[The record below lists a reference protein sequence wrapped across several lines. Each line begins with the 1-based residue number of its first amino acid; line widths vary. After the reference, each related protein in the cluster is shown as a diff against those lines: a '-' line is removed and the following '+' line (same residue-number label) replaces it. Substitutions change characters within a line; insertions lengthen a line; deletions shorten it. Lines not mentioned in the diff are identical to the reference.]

1 MGLPIR
7 RQARA
12 QSLGPLA
19 VSQGGETDTLQP
31 WAAVMMRNKAK
42 NLGLP
47 CVALGGG
54 TNQLPRAEK
63 EKMARATVEILP
75 KPFIQLASAISLSP
89 KSPNVS

>member
-1 MGLPIR
+1 MGLPIW

-19 VSQGGETDTLQP
+19 VSQGGKTGTRKP
-31 WAAVMMRNKAK
+31 WVAVMMRNEAK

-54 TNQLPRAEK
+54 TKQLPRPEK
-63 EKMARATVEILP
+63 EKMARATIEILP
-75 KPFIQLASAISLSP
+75 KPLIQLAIIDLP
-89 KSPNVS
+89 LF